1 MTAYKVFNKAN
12 SKRKT
17 TRNSNFMNLIVL
29 HHNAD
34 LSAPNDCSLLRAA
47 LSGEPLAGVVL
58 DALSRSA
65 SQIGIGFPSR
75 DKPVPVSPVGPVGD
89 ALRRDAPT
97 SGPWGAAR
105 RPLRALRRGPSG
117 LRVFA
122 SAAGRPGLRRNART
136 IWAVPQS
143 WDVKPP
149 ATLSPHIISYAGKIS
164 FSPEMLR
171 WAKRDGWLVVSNGR
185 FVTQVNKVLLR
196 SMLAGTEAQVV
207 AVNAESTLLAASEK
221 VRLTIHGKIAG
232 FRRLYEDSAELASI
246 PAEWPHHVLIA
257 AGIIERLLDDA
268 ALPRSFSE
276 VLEKCRSGGLEC
288 RAIKVAGSALDLE
301 TQEGLLGLC
310 RAAVLPAPSSS
321 CRPILNGLHN
331 GDTDYCRTPLR
342 EPRFVGKVLFGRN
355 VHIEPDVVIAGPSII
370 GRDAKIQRRA
380 VISSSIIGPDVCVAQ
395 GRFVRD
401 SVLMAAESGTHGQ
414 VVFGP
419 SNSRRSCGG
428 HEFDRRPPRQR
439 DVFRRWPVFSY
450 ARCFKRILDVI
461 FALVVLA
468 LFAPIMPFVAL
479 AIKLNSPGPVFYK
492 DKRQGRSGK
501 TFNCLKFRTMRI
513 GSDTMQEKLRV
524 ASQVDG
530 PQFKIDNDP
539 RITTVGMFLRNTFI
553 DEIPQFFNVL
563 FGQMS
568 VVGPRPSPGSENTL
582 CPSWRDARLS
592 VRPGITGLWQVSRT
606 RKPAR
611 DFQEWIHYDT
621 EYVRKLSLRMDLRIC
636 LLTIK
641 KMVNSFIRQF

>member
-1 MTAYKVFNKAN
+1 
-12 SKRKT
+12 
-17 TRNSNFMNLIVL
+17 MNLIVL

-34 LSAPNDCSLLRAA
+34 FSAANDCSLLRTA

-65 SQIGIGFPSR
+65 SQIDMSLLSR
-75 DKPVPVSPVGPVGD
+75 GKPVPVSPVGPVGD
-89 ALRRDAPT
+89 ALRRDART
-97 SGPWGAAR
+97 SGPW
-105 RPLRALRRGPSG
+105 G

-122 SAAGRPGLRRNART
+122 SAAGRLALRRNART
-136 IWAVPQS
+136 IWAAPQS

-149 ATLSPHIISYAGKIS
+149 ATLSPRIISYAGRIS

-171 WAKRDGWLVVSNGR
+171 RAKRDGWLVVSNGR
-185 FVTQVNKVLLR
+185 FVTQVNKVLLK
-196 SMLAGTEAQVV
+196 SILAGAETQVV
-207 AVNAESTLLAASEK
+207 AVNAESALLAASEK
-221 VRLTIHGKIAG
+221 LRLTIHGKIAG

-257 AGIIERLLDDA
+257 GGIIERLLDDG
-268 ALPRSFSE
+268 ALPLSFGN
-276 VLEKCRSGGLEC
+276 VLERCRSGGLDC
-288 RAIKVAGSALDLE
+288 RAIKVAGSVLDLE

-310 RAAVLPAPSSS
+310 RAAVFPAPSSS

-331 GDTDYCRTPLR
+331 GDMDHDHTPQR

-370 GRDAKIQRRA
+370 GRGAKIQRRA

-401 SVLMAAESGTHGQ
+401 SVLMAAEHRTEGQ
-414 VVFGP
+414 VVFAR
-419 SNSRRSCGG
+419 SNSRCICGVPD
-428 HEFDRRPPRQR
+428 FDSRRMAGN
-439 DVFRRWPVFSY
+439 VFRRWPALSY
-450 ARCFKRILDVI
+450 ARCFKRTLDVI
-461 FALVVLA
+461 FALFVLA

-492 DKRQGRSGK
+492 DKRQGRCGK
-501 TFNCLKFRTMRI
+501 AFNCLKFRTMRI

-539 RITTVGMFLRNTFI
+539 RITTVGTFLRNTFI

-568 VVGPRPSPGSENTL
+568 VVGPRPSPESENTL

-636 LLTIK
+636 LLTFK